1 MPNNTALLPIG
12 PKYVLQGRVVT
23 MGPEGIIPRG
33 AIYIDSG
40 DITAVQRTVDPP
52 PEGFENAPRINTG
65 DTIYPG
71 FIELHNHLS
80 YNAMPL
86 WDVPLKYTNSGQ
98 WKNHEHYRRL
108 ITKPS
113 QVLGRTAG
121 VVEALVR
128 FAECKCLLGGVTT
141 SQGITLA
148 SAGGIQTI
156 FQGLVRNVERPD
168 DPELP
173 AAGTRIANPDT
184 GRAEEYLQRL
194 RNNTCYLQHLS
205 EGVDNTAR
213 NWFHR
218 LQFEDGEWAVND
230 AFCGIHSTALNADDF
245 DVITQRG
252 GTMVWSPLSNFLLYG
267 KTADIRAAKESGI
280 LMGIGCDWAPSGSKN
295 LLGEIKTAWLVSEE
309 EGAIFS
315 PEEIVAMATIN
326 AARIL
331 KWDHLLG
338 SIEPGKRADLV
349 CLNGQRG
356 DDYMRVIDARETTV
370 TLVIINGFPH
380 AGQPSLMRRFQL
392 GNEEVRIGRS
402 VRLLHLEQEDAHPLV
417 RDLTMTEA
425 TKRLQ
430 QAMKDLPAL
439 AAELDNAL
447 AMGLFSGSADDQGS
461 VWYVVMDFEEE
472 DRAIEEAL
480 GIASLPLTEFVEP
493 MELEGI
499 TVAGDPQF
507 LRKLVAARN
516 VPEYIKKGIPPLYG
530 MSIPIPDSAEFLLF
544 SPDPLP
550 PQLLETQ
557 ELKSVTRISG
567 ELSLDD
573 RKKIA
578 EQALLLFEQNYVHL
592 PFKRAM
598 HAVDPIQKLRL
609 LRHRLDNEDE
619 NGMLSPEIDFHNEM
633 TLIFNSLR
641 DLHTTYRLPVPFRQ
655 KTAWLPFFIEP
666 FHERGELK
674 YIVSKVV
681 ADAGLETF
689 KTGAEVLHWNGTPI
703 HTLVRQHAEKQAGSN
718 SAARYARGLNS
729 LTIRPLAQGLPPE
742 EEWVILRYRDLNGVI
757 REWRQEW
764 LVFEPGRSMTSINPQ
779 DLITEST
786 AIGMD
791 AFTDDVQEAKKV
803 LFAGNVVMKE
813 QKLNGTETPQYVS
826 NTADGPPT
834 LLPTVFRARPVTTE
848 HGSYGYIRIF
858 TFNVQDARVFVD
870 EFIRLVEQLPQ
881 DGLIIDVRGNGGG
894 LIHAAE
900 GLLQLLT
907 PRRIE
912 PEPAQFINTQFNLRL
927 CRAFQAP
934 SGRLPGFSLGEWVGS
949 MSKSVETGAVYSLGF
964 PITPPDFVNEIGQR
978 YFGPSLLITDA
989 LCYSATD
996 IFAAGFQDHNI
1007 GPVLGVDENTGAGG
1021 ANVWQHSLLV
1031 KLMRMSGDTHSSSYS
1046 SLPHGSDIRIA
1057 IRRMIRVG
1065 ANAGNIVEDIGIT
1078 PDYLHQMTR
1087 DDVLHGN
1094 RDLIREATRILSQKK
1109 GHSIRITIGAAE
1121 GDSSK
1126 KLHIETSHL
1135 DWINIIVNGRPRG
1148 SYDVADGTVSI
1159 INTGDFVTAGA
1170 GNGSKLEFEIQGFRD
1185 NQLVASARKVIV

>member
-23 MGPEGIIPRG
+23 MGPQGIIPRG

-40 DITAVQRTVDPP
+40 DIVAVERTVDPP

-71 FIELHNHLS
+71 LIELHNHLS

-86 WDVPLKYTNSGQ
+86 WDVPLKYSNSGQ
-98 WKNHEHYRRL
+98 WKNHEDYRRL

-184 GRAEEYLQRL
+184 GRAGEYLKRL
-194 RNNTCYLQHLS
+194 QGSTCYLQHLS

-230 AFCGIHSTALNADDF
+230 AFCGIHSTALNADDYE
-245 DVITQRG
+245 VIAKRG

-267 KTADIRAAKESGI
+267 KTADIKAAKESGI

-295 LLGEIKTAWLVSEE
+295 LLGELKTAWLVSEE
-309 EGAIFS
+309 EGGVFS
-315 PEEIVAMATIN
+315 PEELVAMATTN
-326 AARIL
+326 AAKIL

-356 DDYMRVIDARETTV
+356 HDFMRVINSRETSV
-370 TLVIINGFPH
+370 SMVIINGFPH
-380 AGQPSLMRRFQL
+380 AGQPSLMRKFQL
-392 GNEEVRIGRS
+392 GNEEVRVGRS
-402 VRLLHLEQEDAHPLV
+402 VRLLHLEQESAHPLV
-417 RDLTMTEA
+417 KNLTLTEA

-439 AAELDNAL
+439 AAELDSGQAT
-447 AMGLFSGSADDQGS
+447 GLFSGSKDDQGS
-461 VWYVVMDFEEE
+461 VWHVVMDFEEE
-472 DRAIEEAL
+472 DRTLEEAI
-480 GIASLPLTEFVEP
+480 GIASLPLTDFVEP

-499 TVAGDPQF
+499 TVADDHKF

-516 VPEYIKKGIPPLYG
+516 VPEYIKKGIPHLYG
-530 MSIPIPDSAEFLLF
+530 MSIPLPDSAKFLHS

-557 ELKSVTRISG
+557 ELKSVSRISG

-578 EQALLLFEQNYVHL
+578 EQALLLLEQNYVHL

-598 HAVDPIQKLRL
+598 HAVDPVQRLRL
-609 LRHRLDNEDE
+609 LRHRLDSEDE

-681 ADAGLETF
+681 ANAGPDTF
-689 KTGAEVLHWNGTPI
+689 QTGVEVLHWNGTPI
-703 HTLVRQHAEKQAGSN
+703 HTLIKQHAEKQAGSN

-742 EEWVILRYRDLNGVI
+742 EEWVTLRYRGLDGDLY
-757 REWRQEW
+757 EWRQEW
-764 LVFEPGRSMTSINPQ
+764 LVFEPGRSMTSLNPQ
-779 DLITEST
+779 DLLTEAT
-786 AIGMD
+786 AFGMD
-791 AFTDDVQEAKKV
+791 AYTDDVKEAKTA
-803 LFAGNVVMKE
+803 LFAGQVLMEE
-813 QKLNGTETPQYVS
+813 QRLSEAETLQYIANTE
-826 NTADGPPT
+826 NGPPT
-834 LLPTVFRARPVTTE
+834 LLPTVFRAKPITTE
-848 HGSYGYIRIF
+848 YGSFGYVRIF
-858 TFNVQDARVFVD
+858 TFNIQDARVFVD
-870 EFIRLVEQLPQ
+870 EFIRLIEQLPQ

-900 GLLQLLT
+900 GLLQVLT
-907 PRRIE
+907 PRQIE
-912 PEPAQFINTQFNLRL
+912 PEQAQFINTQINLRL
-927 CRAFQAP
+927 CRAFQKP
-934 SGRLPGFSLGEWVGS
+934 SSRLPGFSLGEWVGS
-949 MSKSVETGAVYSLGF
+949 MSKSIQTGAVYSLGF

-1021 ANVWQHSLLV
+1021 ANVWPHSLLV
-1031 KLMRMSGDTHSSSYS
+1031 QLMRMSEDTHGSSYS
-1046 SLPHGSDIRIA
+1046 FLPHGSDLRIA

-1065 ANAGNIVEDIGIT
+1065 ANAGSILEDIGIT
-1078 PDYLHQMTR
+1078 PDFLHQMTR
-1087 DDVLHGN
+1087 DDVLNGN
-1094 RDLIREATRILSQKK
+1094 RDLIREATRILSKKK
-1109 GHSIRITIGAAE
+1109 GHLIRITVGEAD
-1121 GDSSK
+1121 GDSSGMIR
-1126 KLHIETSHL
+1126 IETRNL
-1135 DWINIIVNGRPRG
+1135 DWINILINGRPRS
-1148 SYDVADGTVSI
+1148 SYDVEDGASTL
-1159 INTGDFVTAGA
+1159 INLADFVGE
-1170 GNGSKLEFEIQGFRD
+1170 GNRSPVKLEIQGFRE
-1185 NQLVASARKVIV
+1185 NQLVAAKRRIL